1 MSETITR
8 EQAGEHVLRCAEEIR
23 DVLKNEELWAKLKK
37 HLDAAHSRGYSQGLV
52 DGMDEE

>member
-23 DVLKNEELWAKLKK
+23 DTLKNEELWAVLRR
-37 HLDAAHSRGYSQGLV
+37 HLEAAYRRGFNDAL
-52 DGMDEE
+52 DEE